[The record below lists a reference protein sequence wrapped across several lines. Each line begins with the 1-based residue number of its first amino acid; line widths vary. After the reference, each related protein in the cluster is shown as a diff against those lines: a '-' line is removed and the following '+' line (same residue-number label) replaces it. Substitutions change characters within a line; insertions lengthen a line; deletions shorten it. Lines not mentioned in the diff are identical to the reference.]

1 MLVLETWTT
10 PAALTAAGKTKVR
23 TRLLKKAPRLGGRL
37 TDEIFAALAAQTVVV
52 VTGTNAAG
60 IVLPRLAAQLAALRQ
75 KRAEVAEQVEEL
87 VAAHPLSK
95 VLTTM
100 PGVGV
105 RTCARIL
112 HPRSSAR
119 TSHRRAPRLL
129 RRSRPGHPPI
139 RDLHPRRN
147 TQPRGGNKVL
157 KRALFL
163 SAFAALGDPVS
174 RTYYDRKRA
183 QQKKHNVALIA
194 LARRRT
200 DVLYALLR
208 DNKPYAHP
216 TPAAA

>member
-1 MLVLETWTT
+1 VLVLETWTT

-60 IVLPRLAAQLAALRQ
+60 IVLPRLAAQFAALRQ

-119 TSHRRAPRLL
+119 TSPP
-129 RRSRPGHPPI
+129 PGTSPP
-139 RDLHPRRN
+139 
-147 TQPRGGNKVL
+147 T
-157 KRALFL
+157 
-163 SAFAALGDPVS
+163 PVS
-174 RTYYDRKRA
+174 PRSPADPGPPSA
-183 QQKKHNVALIA
+183 EE
-194 LARRRT
+194 
-200 DVLYALLR
+200 
-208 DNKPYAHP
+208 HP
-216 TPAAA
+216 TPRRQQGPQTSAVPVRVRRPGRPRLSDVLRPANELSRRSTT